1 MNCAYHVRN
10 PATANC
16 NSCGKGLCRGCDH
29 RIKGYPFCENCI
41 LAGVESL
48 RTESRGQSKKRVPVP
63 VLSFIFSILCP
74 GLGAAY
80 NGETVKAFVHFGLV
94 AGLFQLAVQTGGM
107 PIPVLGFL
115 GLWFFILPMDAMLT
129 AKVIKSGISQS
140 EEEEI
145 LNGRFGGGRRFLG
158 FILLAVGIIFLLTL
172 ILGPALISKG
182 ILPILLVILGI
193 YATRDFMKTSRRLL
207 SGTSRVPTER
217 QQGSNAFRSGSWK

>member
-1 MNCAYHVRN
+1 
-10 PATANC
+10 
-16 NSCGKGLCRGCDH
+16 
-29 RIKGYPFCENCI
+29 
-41 LAGVESL
+41 
-48 RTESRGQSKKRVPVP
+48 